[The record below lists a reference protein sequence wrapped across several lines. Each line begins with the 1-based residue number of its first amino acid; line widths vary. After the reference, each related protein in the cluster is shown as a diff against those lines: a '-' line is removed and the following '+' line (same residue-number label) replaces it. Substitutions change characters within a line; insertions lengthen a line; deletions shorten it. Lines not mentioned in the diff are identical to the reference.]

1 MTAYSIPSL
10 TTIGLLFAG
19 GIAALG
25 AAVWLIVTGDADY
38 EINSFPPLLGGMILL
53 VIASVLFALR
63 LINQRH
69 GTTPP
74 QP

>member
-10 TTIGLLFAG
+10 VTIGLLFAS

-25 AAVWLIVTGDADY
+25 AAAWFIITGDADY
-38 EINSFPPLLGGMILL
+38 EIMSFPPLLGGMILL
-53 VIASVLFALR
+53 VIAAVLFALR